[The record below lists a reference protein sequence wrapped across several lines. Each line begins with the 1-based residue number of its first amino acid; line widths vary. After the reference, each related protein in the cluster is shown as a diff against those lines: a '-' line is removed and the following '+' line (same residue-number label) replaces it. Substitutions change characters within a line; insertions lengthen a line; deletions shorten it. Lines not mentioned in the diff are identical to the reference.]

1 MNGISTKE
9 EEIDKKMTQVLFA
22 GFPQKI
28 SYKSRRVLQYPPS
41 FNRLVHSFTIFC
53 IRKRT
58 RKNIKASIP
67 FSTCY
72 MKSGICCSHSE
83 AYIMLTLSKK
93 EEQQRQQ
100 QAKNGYWQN
109 ELYSLGIEP
118 KEKKEF
124 NDKEENENLSDNIK
138 QAMFQDYKLAYS
150 EKGDAHTEEANS
162 TVTVG

>member
-9 EEIDKKMTQVLFA
+9 EEIDKKEHQ
-22 GFPQKI
+22 
-28 SYKSRRVLQYPPS
+28 SQY
-41 FNRLVHSFTIFC
+41 
-53 IRKRT
+53 
-58 RKNIKASIP
+58 SIQ
-67 FSTCY
+67 Y
-72 MKSGICCSHSE
+72 LLYEIWYICCSHSE

-109 ELYSLGIEP
+109 ELLSLGIVDP

-124 NDKEENENLSDNIK
+124 NDKEENENLSDIIK